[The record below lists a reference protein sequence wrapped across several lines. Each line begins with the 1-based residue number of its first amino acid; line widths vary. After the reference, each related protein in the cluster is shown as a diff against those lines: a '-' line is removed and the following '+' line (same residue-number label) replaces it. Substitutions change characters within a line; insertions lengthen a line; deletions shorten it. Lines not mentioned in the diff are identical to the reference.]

1 LNTESDEYN
10 IDLDYRRDGKIFTN
24 LIEQIEV
31 ENFIFMEAN
40 NGIEITMIQEALN
53 TLYAIASEYAW
64 LLNDHGIADLNKA
77 NKIVFSA
84 LHKNL
89 IALHASFKLTK
100 IGLYGP
106 ARSILRHVYEA
117 LLIAKFCSV
126 SHNTDLYEKWKN
138 GNDVRLSRNV
148 LDKIIHPKTKAFREF
163 WSLISDYSHASIYA
177 QQVAVNIKNSPLH
190 EISLNL
196 VFLRTLID
204 CQYHLLGRHLITS
217 SMQHHTKY
225 YRQGADPVPAMKK
238 KMNELLKESRTT
250 LAKEPKE
257 IIKNYRATWK
267 LKGC

>member
-1 LNTESDEYN
+1 MNTESDEYN
-10 IDLDYRRDGKIFTN
+10 LDLDYRRDGKIFTS

-31 ENFIFMEAN
+31 ENFTFMEAN
-40 NGIEITMIQEALN
+40 NGIEITMLQEALN

-64 LLNDHGIADLNKA
+64 LLNDREIADLNKA

-89 IALHASFKLTK
+89 IALHASLKLTK

-117 LLIAKFCSV
+117 LIIAKFCSV

-138 GNDVRLSRNV
+138 GNEVYLSKNV
-148 LDKIIHPKTKAFREF
+148 LRKIIYPETEALKEF
-163 WSLISDYSHASIYA
+163 WSLMSDYSHASIYA
-177 QQVAVNIKNSPLH
+177 QQGAVNIKNFSLQ

-204 CQYHLLGRHLITS
+204 CQYHLLGKHFITP
-217 SMQHHTKY
+217 SMQYYTKH
-225 YRQGADPVPAMKK
+225 YRKDTDPVPAMRK
-238 KMNELLKESRTT
+238 KMNELLKKSRAT
-250 LAKEPKE
+250 LLKKPKE

-267 LKGC
+267 LSE

>member
-10 IDLDYRRDGKIFTN
+10 LDLDYRRDGNIFTS

-40 NGIEITMIQEALN
+40 HGIEIMMIQEVLN

-64 LLNDHGIADLNKA
+64 LLNDHEIADLNKA

-89 IALHASFKLTK
+89 IALHTSLKLTK

-138 GNDVRLSRNV
+138 GKEVYLSKNV
-148 LDKIIHPKTKAFREF
+148 LKKIIHPDTEAFKKF
-163 WSLISDYSHASIYA
+163 WSSMSEYSHASIHA
-177 QQVAVNIKNSPLH
+177 QQVAVNIKNFPLH

-204 CQYHLLGRHLITS
+204 CQYHLLSRHFITS
-217 SMQHHTKY
+217 SMQYYTKY
-225 YRQGADPVPAMKK
+225 YGKETDPVPAMKK
-238 KMNELLKESRTT
+238 KMNELLKKSRAT
-250 LAKEPKE
+250 LIKEPKE

-267 LKGC
+267 LSE

>member
-10 IDLDYRRDGKIFTN
+10 IDLDYRRDGKIFTS

-64 LLNDHGIADLNKA
+64 LLNGYGIADLNKA
-77 NKIVFSA
+77 NIVVFSA

-89 IALHASFKLTK
+89 IALHASFKLTR

-138 GNDVRLSRNV
+138 GDEVYLSKNV
-148 LDKIIHPKTKAFREF
+148 LKKIIHPETRAFRDF
-163 WSLISDYSHASIYA
+163 WYVMSNYSHASIHA
-177 QQVAVNIKNSPLH
+177 QQVAVNIKNLSLH
-190 EISLNL
+190 NEISVNL

-204 CQYHLLGRHLITS
+204 CQYHLLGRHFITS
-217 SMQHHTKY
+217 SMQYYTKY
-225 YRQGADPVPAMKK
+225 YRKETDPVPALKK
-238 KMNELLKESRTT
+238 KMNDLLKKSRAT
-250 LAKEPKE
+250 LIKEPKE

-267 LKGC
+267 ISE

>member
-1 LNTESDEYN
+1 MNTESDEYN
-10 IDLDYRRDGKIFTN
+10 LDLDYRHDGKIFTS

-53 TLYAIASEYAW
+53 TFYAIASEYAW
-64 LLNDHGIADLNKA
+64 LLNAHGIADLNKA

-89 IALHASFKLTK
+89 IALYTSLKLTK

-138 GNDVRLSRNV
+138 GNEISLSRNV
-148 LDKIIHPKTKAFREF
+148 LKKIIHPDTRAFKDF
-163 WSLISDYSHASIYA
+163 WYLMSNYAHASIYA
-177 QQVAVNIKNSPLH
+177 QQVAVNIENSPLH

-204 CQYHLLGRHLITS
+204 CQYHLLSRHFITS
-217 SMQHHTKY
+217 SMQYYTKY
-225 YRQGADPVPAMKK
+225 YREETDPVPALKK
-238 KMNELLKESRTT
+238 KMNEILKISRAT
-250 LAKEPKE
+250 LVKEPKE
-257 IIKNYRATWK
+257 IIKNYKAT
-267 LKGC
+267 